1 VAGAEVSEIVSTGS
15 WDGVVIAHVEKVEPH
30 PNADR
35 LVLATVDIG
44 DGEHPRVVCGAPN
57 LREGQKVAYAGVG
70 ASLAGGHDGEAFV
83 LKAARIRGVESNGM
97 ICSEKELGLSDEHEG
112 ILVLPDQAPLGQP
125 LGSIIGD
132 TIIEVE
138 VTANRPDWLSIVG
151 IAREVA
157 ALTSE
162 RWRDPTLQYAETK
175 KSAAKMAKVEIADK
189 DLCFRYIGGVIE
201 CVKVGDSPAWLK
213 DRLKAA
219 GMRPIN
225 SVVDITNYVM
235 LEMDACMHLTTRR
248 CGGSRSL

>member
-1 VAGAEVSEIVSTGS
+1 LRVPLRWLSEYVDLTVDTAELARRLTVAGAEVSEIVSTGS

-44 DGEHPRVVCGAPN
+44 GGEHPRVVCGAPN

-162 RWRDPTLQYAETK
+162 RWRTQRCSTPRARNRPRRWPRLRSPTRTSASGT
-175 KSAAKMAKVEIADK
+175 SAA
-189 DLCFRYIGGVIE
+189 
-201 CVKVGDSPAWLK
+201 
-213 DRLKAA
+213 
-219 GMRPIN
+219 
-225 SVVDITNYVM
+225 
-235 LEMDACMHLTTRR
+235 
-248 CGGSRSL
+248 